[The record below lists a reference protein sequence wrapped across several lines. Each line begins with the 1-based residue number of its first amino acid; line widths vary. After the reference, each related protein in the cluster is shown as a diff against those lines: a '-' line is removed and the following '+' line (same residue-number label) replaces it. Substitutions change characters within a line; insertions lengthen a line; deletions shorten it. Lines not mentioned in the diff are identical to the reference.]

1 LVRHR
6 QSHADKGPSRVFRKM
21 SALFE
26 GDGYTARASRG
37 SVLMALNFGGQ
48 NFLRLASNL
57 LLTRLLFPE
66 AFGLMALV
74 QLVIAG
80 ASMVSDFGLRSAV
93 VSDPR
98 GNDPAFL
105 NTAFTLQILRGFVLT
120 IVILVLAG
128 PMARFYDEPQ
138 LAEILMLSA
147 LIPLISGFNSTR
159 IFSASR
165 ELMMGR
171 LTILML
177 TSQSSGI
184 LAMIFLA
191 WLMQSVWALAIGGM
205 VTAIVLAILS
215 HVILPGPPNR
225 LRLEWAAA
233 RRLFGFGKYIFLATL
248 SSFIIAQGDKAI
260 LGKYVSLDDLAI
272 YNIGFFLASVLWL
285 LSRNLNDQIVF
296 PLYARKPPAESEENR
311 RTLGKARFA
320 LTGVV
325 MLGTGIIALIGV
337 PLVTFLYD
345 PRYEAAGPVLV
356 LVALAVMPRLIT
368 QSYEK
373 LPLAAGNSGRYAL
386 IMMCSAA
393 AQLGLTLIGV
403 QAYGLLGAILA
414 PLLSWCL
421 VYPLIVCVARTYK
434 GWSPLHDLT
443 YILVALGFA
452 ALTLWLWYDDL
463 APMLPWGASP
473 NQRL

>member
-1 LVRHR
+1 M
-6 QSHADKGPSRVFRKM
+6 FRKI

-26 GDGYTARASRG
+26 GDGYAARASRG
-37 SVLMALNFGGQ
+37 SVLMAVNFGGQ
-48 NFLRLASNL
+48 NALRLASNL

-80 ASMVSDFGLRSAV
+80 VGMFSDFGLRGAI

-105 NTAFTLQILRGFVLT
+105 NTAFSLQILRGFVLA
-120 IVILVLAG
+120 LVVLFLAD
-128 PMARFYDEPQ
+128 PMARFYGEPQ

-165 ELMMGR
+165 ELMLGR

-184 LAMIFLA
+184 LAMILLA
-191 WLMQSVWALAIGGM
+191 WWMQSVWALAIGGV
-205 VTAIVLAILS
+205 VTVIVLAVLS
-215 HVILPGPPNR
+215 HLILPGPANR
-225 LRLEWAAA
+225 LHFEWAAA

-248 SSFIIAQGDKAI
+248 STFIIAQGDKAI

-272 YNIGFFLASVLWL
+272 YNIGFFLASVMWL

-296 PLYARKPPAESEENR
+296 PLYARKPPAESEDSR
-311 RTLGKARFA
+311 RKLNKARFG

-325 MLGTGIIALIGV
+325 MLGTGALALIGV
-337 PLVTFLYD
+337 PLVELLYD

-356 LVALAVMPRLIT
+356 LVALVAMPRLIT

-373 LPLAAGNSGRYAL
+373 LPLAAGHSGRYAV
-386 IMMCSAA
+386 IMTSSAA
-393 AQLGLTLIGV
+393 AQLLLTLIGV
-403 QAYGLLGAILA
+403 EAYGLIGAIFA

-421 VYPLIVCVARTYK
+421 VYPLIVYIARPYK

-443 YILVALGFA
+443 YMLVALGFA

-463 APMLPWGASP
+463 ARMLPWP
-473 NQRL
+473 

>member
-1 LVRHR
+1 M
-6 QSHADKGPSRVFRKM
+6 ASRAWPGHPVPALTVPPARLFKRF
-21 SALFE
+21 SALFK

-37 SVLMALNFGGQ
+37 TVLMALNFGGQ

-80 ASMVSDFGLRSAV
+80 ASMMSDFGLRSAI

-105 NTAFTLQILRGFVLT
+105 NTAFTLQILRGGVLSMA
-120 IVILVLAG
+120 ILLLAG

-159 IFSASR
+159 ILSASR
-165 ELMMGR
+165 ELILGR

-184 LAMIFLA
+184 LAMIALA
-191 WLMQSVWALAIGGM
+191 WWMQSVWALAIGGV
-205 VTAIVLAILS
+205 VTVTVLAILS
-215 HVILPGPPNR
+215 HLLLPGPR
-225 LRLEWAAA
+225 DRIGFEWAAA

-248 SSFIIAQGDKAI
+248 ATFLIGQGDKAV
-260 LGKYVSLDDLAI
+260 LGKYVSLDELAI

-285 LSRNLNDQIVF
+285 LSRSLNDQIVF
-296 PLYARKPPAESEENR
+296 PLYARTPPNESLENR
-311 RTLGKARFA
+311 RRLGKARFA

-325 MLGTGIIALIGV
+325 MLGTGAIALIGV
-337 PLVTFLYD
+337 PLVALLYD

-368 QSYEK
+368 HSYEK
-373 LPLAAGNSGRYAL
+373 LPLAAGHSGRYAL
-386 IMMCSAA
+386 IMMVSAG
-393 AQLGLTLIGV
+393 AQLALTLIGV
-403 QAYGLLGAILA
+403 QTYGLIGAIGA
-414 PLLSWCL
+414 PLLSWGL
-421 VYPLIVCVARTYK
+421 VYPLIVCVARHYK

-443 YILVALGFA
+443 YGLVALAFT
-452 ALTLWLWYDDL
+452 ALTLWLWSEDL
-463 APMLPWGASP
+463 MRLLP
-473 NQRL
+473 

>member
-1 LVRHR
+1 M
-6 QSHADKGPSRVFRKM
+6 FRTI

-26 GDGYTARASRG
+26 GDGYTARAARG
-37 SVLMALNFGGQ
+37 SILMALNFGGQ
-48 NFLRLASNL
+48 NVLRLASNL

-74 QLVIAG
+74 QLVLAG
-80 ASMVSDFGLRSAV
+80 ASMVSDFGIRSAI

-98 GNDPAFL
+98 GNDPGFL
-105 NTAFTLQILRGFVLT
+105 NTAFTLQILRGGVLT
-120 IVILVLAG
+120 LGILLLAG
-128 PMARFYDEPQ
+128 PMAGFYEEPQ

-147 LIPLISGFNSTR
+147 LIPLISGFNSIR

-165 ELMMGR
+165 ELMLGR

-177 TSQSSGI
+177 TSQSSGV
-184 LAMIFLA
+184 LAMIALA
-191 WLMQSVWALAIGGM
+191 WWMQSVWALAIGGV
-205 VTAIVLAILS
+205 VTAVVLAILS
-215 HVILPGPPNR
+215 HILLPGPANR
-225 LRLEWAAA
+225 IGFEWAAA

-248 SSFIIAQGDKAI
+248 ASFIIAQGDKAV

-272 YNIGFFLASVLWL
+272 YNIGFFLASVLWF
-285 LSRNLNDQIVF
+285 LSRNLNDQIIF
-296 PLYARKPPAESEENR
+296 PLYARKPPAESAENR
-311 RTLGKARFA
+311 RALDRARFA

-325 MLGTGIIALIGV
+325 MLGTGAIALIGV
-337 PLVTFLYD
+337 PLVEALYD

-373 LPLAAGNSGRYAL
+373 LPLAAGHSGRYAV
-386 IMMCSAA
+386 IMICSAA

-403 QAYGLLGAILA
+403 HAYGLVGAIFA
-414 PLLSWCL
+414 PVLSWCL
-421 VYPLIVCVARTYK
+421 VYPLIVHIARAYK

-443 YILVALGFA
+443 YILTALGLA
-452 ALTLWLWYDDL
+452 ALTLWLWSDDL
-463 APMLPWGASP
+463 TRMLP
-473 NQRL
+473 

>member
-1 LVRHR
+1 M
-6 QSHADKGPSRVFRKM
+6 FRKL
-21 SALFE
+21 SALFK

-37 SVLMALNFGGQ
+37 TVLMALNFGGQ

-74 QLVIAG
+74 HLVIAG
-80 ASMVSDFGLRSAV
+80 ASMMSDFGLRSAI
-93 VSDPR
+93 VSDRR
-98 GNDPAFL
+98 GNEPGFL
-105 NTAFTLQILRGFVLT
+105 NTAFTLQILRGGVLT
-120 IVILVLAG
+120 LLILLLAG

-159 IFSASR
+159 ISSASR
-165 ELMMGR
+165 ELMLGR

-177 TSQSSGI
+177 TSQSTGI
-184 LAMIFLA
+184 VVMIALA
-191 WLMQSVWALAIGGM
+191 WWMQSVWALAIGGV
-205 VTAIVLAILS
+205 VTALLLAVLS
-215 HVILPGPPNR
+215 HILLPGPVNR
-225 LRLEWAAA
+225 IGFEWAAA

-248 SSFIIAQGDKAI
+248 ATFIIAQGDKAI
-260 LGKYVSLDDLAI
+260 LGKYVSLDELAI

-296 PLYARKPPAESEENR
+296 PLYARKPPAESAENR
-311 RTLGKARFA
+311 RKLNTARFY

-325 MLGTGIIALIGV
+325 MLGTGAIALVGV
-337 PLVTFLYD
+337 PLVALLYD

-356 LVALAVMPRLIT
+356 LVALTVMPRLIT

-373 LPLAAGNSGRYAL
+373 LPLAAGHSGRYAA
-386 IMMCSAA
+386 IMIISAA
-393 AQLGLTLIGV
+393 VQLGLTLIGV
-403 QAYGLLGAILA
+403 QAYGLVGAILA

-421 VYPLIVCVARTYK
+421 VYPLIVSIARLYG

-443 YILVALGFA
+443 YILTALALA
-452 ALTLWLWYDDL
+452 ALTLWLWSDAL
-463 APMLPWGASP
+463 APILP
-473 NQRL
+473 